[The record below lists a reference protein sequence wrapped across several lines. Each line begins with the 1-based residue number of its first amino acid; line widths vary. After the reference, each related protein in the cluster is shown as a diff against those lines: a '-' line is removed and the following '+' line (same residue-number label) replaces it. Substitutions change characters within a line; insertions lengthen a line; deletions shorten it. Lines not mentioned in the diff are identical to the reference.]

1 MSRVIKV
8 TLSES
13 SISEK
18 ITFKTIMCG
27 ISFLD
32 NKNSFRDLVGNG
44 SELTVLHEI
53 HLYLVK
59 RCVP

>member
-1 MSRVIKV
+1 
-8 TLSES
+8 
-13 SISEK
+13 
-18 ITFKTIMCG
+18 MCG

-53 HLYLVK
+53 HLNLVK
-59 RCVP
+59 RCIPWNLLLHKLHE